1 MIFINHIL
9 TSYFYLFYKH
19 NFFFRMNYTTL
30 IVKLLGTPKKSS
42 IENEI
47 PVTEFIG
54 KFYQYRKN
62 KYTICKLI
70 VWGNLADDLLKYYDT
85 NDYMFVEGHVSIQES
100 FIKELNVKTNIQ
112 ISVYKAFPYA
122 LKLK

>member
-1 MIFINHIL
+1 
-9 TSYFYLFYKH
+9 
-19 NFFFRMNYTTL
+19 MNYTTL

-62 KYTICKLI
+62 KYIGGEWSDRK
-70 VWGNLADDLLKYYDT
+70 
-85 NDYMFVEGHVSIQES
+85 DYGGI
-100 FIKELNVKTNIQ
+100 
-112 ISVYKAFPYA
+112 
-122 LKLK
+122 